1 MLISCDSCKK
11 KAARNPPC
19 HGTLRLSRSFRQV
32 DSPSASER
40 ERIPLR
46 RVVLWIVVAL
56 AVVLGIVLYFAY
68 AQRVATLIV

>member
-1 MLISCDSCKK
+1 
-11 KAARNPPC
+11 
-19 HGTLRLSRSFRQV
+19 LRLSRSFRQV

-46 RVVLWIVVAL
+46 RVVLWLVVAL